1 MTKNSIIV
9 KITILFAVA
18 LLSLSAFSFYF
29 IKMQIDKESS
39 ESQRKYGQFIA
50 TINQIMRYGGNVEL
64 IEKYLAELEFHIVND
79 DQIKENLSKQIDP
92 HFKGVIAKI
101 VRDNESI
108 YLLLQTPERVTLYR
122 DSFKTVFKNYYLL
135 TFIAFFIVVF
145 LYVLVIKSLLPLKS
159 LRKEIRKFAEGR
171 TDIHCALEQND
182 EIGELANE
190 FDNAV
195 KKIAALNESRHLFLR
210 TIMHELKTPLTKGR
224 IVAEMIDN
232 PKQKERLCS
241 VFHRLNGLI
250 DEFAKIEEM
259 SSKNY
264 QVSKNEYR
272 LHAILHHV
280 LKKLM
285 IESEQAPTLLDLPTQ
300 EVIVKA
306 DFELLSLAIK
316 NLLDNAL
323 KYSHGGKIFLE
334 AKGDSLN
341 VKNFGA
347 PLPYPI
353 EEYFKP
359 FFKDAKNPHSQ
370 GLGLGLYIAKSTL
383 EAQGFPL
390 LYQYEEGMHQ
400 FTLKGVVVEK

>member
-1 MTKNSIIV
+1 MIKNSLII

-18 LLSLSAFSFYF
+18 LLSLGAFSFYF
-29 IKMQIDKESS
+29 IKMQVDRENE
-39 ESQRKYGQFIA
+39 ESQRQYGQFIA
-50 TINQIMRYGGNVEL
+50 TINQIMRYGGNVQL
-64 IEKYLAELEFHIVND
+64 IEKYLAELEFHIVED
-79 DQIKENLSKQIDP
+79 DAIKEKLSQQIDP
-92 HFKGVIAKI
+92 HFQGVIAKI

-108 YLLLQTPERVTLYR
+108 YLLLQTPERATLYR
-122 DSFKTVFKNYYLL
+122 DSFKSDFKNYYLI
-135 TFIAFFIVVF
+135 TFIALFIVVF
-145 LYVLVIKSLLPLKS
+145 LYALVIKSLLPLKS

-171 TDIHCALEQND
+171 TDIHCALEQSD
-182 EIGELANE
+182 EIGEVANE

-224 IVAEMIDN
+224 IVAEMLPDARS
-232 PKQKERLCS
+232 KERLCS
-241 VFHRLNGLI
+241 VFSRLNDLI

-264 QVSKNEYR
+264 RVSKNEYR

-285 IESEQAPTLLDLPTQ
+285 IEPEIARSLLDLPTQ

-323 KYSHGGKIFLE
+323 KYASGGKVILE
-334 AKGDSLN
+334 KSGDSL
-341 VKNFGA
+341 VIKNLA
-347 PLPYPI
+347 PPLPYPI
-353 EEYFKP
+353 EDYFKP
-359 FFKDAKNPHSQ
+359 FFKDTKNPNSQ
-370 GLGLGLYIAKSTL
+370 GLGLGLYIAQSTL
-383 EAQGFPL
+383 EAQALPL
-390 LYQYEEGMHQ
+390 DYHYTEGAHH
-400 FTLKGVVVEK
+400 FEIRGVVVEK